1 MDVREA
7 TVRYE
12 KWMATHIKIVNRDLV
27 YKHQQMGESSFAFM
41 RATFYRWLQ
50 IWKDLCRVEAEAP
63 RLLAI
68 GDLHIENFGTWRDAE
83 GRLIWGVNDFDESHL
98 LPYTNDLV
106 RLATSALL
114 AIESEHLTIRR
125 RDACDAI
132 LTGYWEGMRSGG
144 RPFVLGEE
152 HVFLRD
158 IALSK
163 LRDPVHFWAR
173 MRELPN
179 FRQTPSAEVA
189 EALELLL
196 PEAKIPYRIKA
207 RRAGLGSLGRLR
219 LVALAE
225 WRGGLVARE
234 AKSALPSACVWAQH
248 AGSSRIWYSEIIA
261 RAVRVPDPFVKL
273 HGNWIVRRLA
283 PDCSRIELWS
293 LPKKRDE
300 TQLLF
305 AMAHEAANIHLG
317 SEVMVKK
324 VCRDLNQRPAR
335 WLHDA
340 SKKMAAKITQDWH
353 EWRGSAGHRWQS

>member
-1 MDVREA
+1 MDVSEA

-12 KWMATHIKIVNRDLV
+12 RWMATFFRIVKPDLV
-27 YKHQQMGESSFAFM
+27 YKHEQMSESPFAFM

-50 IWKDLCRVEAEAP
+50 IWKELCKVEAEAP
-63 RLLAI
+63 RLLAV

-83 GRLIWGVNDFDESHL
+83 GRLIWGVNDFDECHL

-125 RDACDAI
+125 REACDAI
-132 LTGYWEGMRSGG
+132 LDGYLEGIRSGG
-144 RPFVLGEE
+144 RPFVLGEDN
-152 HVFLRD
+152 VFLRD

-173 MRELPN
+173 MRGLPD
-179 FRQTPSAEVA
+179 FAQKPSAEVT

-196 PEAKIPYRIKA
+196 PAVEMSYQIKK
-207 RRAGLGSLGRLR
+207 RRAGMGSLGRPR
-219 LVALAE
+219 LVAVAE

-234 AKSALPSACVWAQH
+234 AKSLLPSACVWAEG
-248 AGSSRIWYSEIIA
+248 GSSGRVSYSEIIA

-300 TQLLF
+300 SQLLW
-305 AMAHEAANIHLG
+305 AMAYETANIHLG
-317 SEVMVKK
+317 S
-324 VCRDLNQRPAR
+324 R
-335 WLHDA
+335 
-340 SKKMAAKITQDWH
+340 
-353 EWRGSAGHRWQS
+353 